1 MPAATSAVT
10 HGKPVGEGT
19 WFDAVIG
26 QEQAVS
32 QLRGC
37 LERPVHAYLFVGPAG
52 SGKRA
57 AAYAFAAAMLGD
69 ARALRAAHPD
79 VHTVDREGASISVGQ
94 AREISRL
101 ASLSPVE
108 GARKVLVLDDFHL
121 VADAAPALLKTI
133 EEASAST
140 TFIILAESI
149 PKDLVTVASR
159 CVVVEFR
166 SLAAATIVEALKAD
180 GVDPVRA
187 QTIVES
193 SFGDLERARLLA
205 GDDTVVARHQ
215 MWVDVPATLD
225 GTGAAAAELAL
236 AVTGAL
242 DAASE
247 NLVQRQ
253 TEEFA
258 SLKSQVDQGAA
269 TNGALK
275 SLEANHKRQQ
285 RRLRVDE
292 LRSGFA
298 TIAQEL
304 SRRMQL
310 APDERMVKRIA
321 AALTS
326 LQWASESVEFNPNE
340 SLLLHG
346 LFVKLTEDLQ

>member
-1 MPAATSAVT
+1 MSLAVDY
-10 HGKPVGEGT
+10 
-19 WFDAVIG
+19 FDALIG
-26 QEQAVS
+26 QELVVS

-52 SGKRA
+52 AGKRA
-57 AAYAFAAAMLGD
+57 AAFAFAASLLKD
-69 ARALRAAHPD
+69 DRALRNTHPD
-79 VHTVDREGASISVGQ
+79 VHLVEREGASISVGQ

-108 GARKVLVLDDFHL
+108 GAQKVLIADDFHL

-140 TFIILAESI
+140 TFIVLAESI
-149 PKDLVTVASR
+149 PKELVTVASR

-166 SLAAATIVEALKAD
+166 ALATDVIVNALTTDGIDEA
-180 GVDPVRA
+180 RA
-187 QTIVES
+187 QAIAES
-193 SFGDLERARLLA
+193 SFGDLDRARLLA
-205 GDDTVVARHQ
+205 TDDTVVARHQ
-215 MWVDVPATLD
+215 MWIDIPSKLD
-225 GTGAAAAELAL
+225 GTGAAAAEAAL
-236 AVTGAL
+236 AIAAMI
-242 DAASE
+242 DASAE
-247 NLVQRQ
+247 NLVARQ
-253 TEEFA
+253 SEEFA
-258 SLKSQVDQGAA
+258 QLKAEVEQGSA

-275 SLEANHKRQQ
+275 ELEANHKRQQ

-304 SRRMQL
+304 SRRLQL
-310 APDERMVKRIA
+310 APDERMIKRID

-326 LQWASESVEFNPNE
+326 LQWASESLEFNPNE

-346 LFVKLTEDLQ
+346 LFVKLTEDLAR